1 MNTFILKYK
10 SLSLV
15 ALAILSLTSCLKDKG
30 YENGTYG
37 MAPVSG
43 SEFVSIPLSSNSPNA
58 LALESKSGNQT
69 LSLFKVAY
77 EYVDAAKEDIKVGF
91 TKDDAAVKAID
102 ATLTL
107 LPSAVISF
115 TGAPEVTIK
124 TGERVSGNFSMNINT
139 STLDPLKTYG
149 IAFTISSVSKSGV
162 SIPKNLKTVVY
173 KIALKNKFDGVYKV
187 TGTMVDALNSG
198 LTNWMPF
205 WTANLETTGP
215 NSVAVRDMTYTGD
228 IFHPIMSNGSASYYG
243 GFGIYLTFD
252 GTTNRATNMVSPY
265 EPGQVPG
272 GATNTRTARLDPSF
286 TSTFNPTTKTIRIKY
301 FMYQPSALASG
312 PRVVFD
318 ETWTYQKP
326 R

>member
-1 MNTFILKYK
+1 MNKFILKYK
-10 SLSLV
+10 TPSLIAFVL
-15 ALAILSLTSCLKDKG
+15 LSISSCLKDTG

-37 MAPVSG
+37 MAPVTG
-43 SEFVSIPLSSNSPNA
+43 GEFVSVPLASSSPNA

-69 LSLFKVAY
+69 LSLFQVAY

-91 TKDDAAVKAID
+91 TKDDAAVTATD

-107 LPSAVISF
+107 LPAAVLSF

-124 TGERVSGNFSMNINT
+124 AGARVSGNFTMNINT
-139 STLDPLKTYG
+139 GTLDPLKTYG
-149 IAFTISSVSKSGV
+149 VAFTISSVSKSSV

-173 KIALKNKFDGVYKV
+173 KIALKNKYDGVYKV
-187 TGTMVDALNSG
+187 TGTMVDAANGG

-215 NSVAVRDMTYTGD
+215 NSVAVRDMTYTGG
-228 IFHPIMSNGSASYYG
+228 IYHPIMNGGAASYYG
-243 GFGIYLTFD
+243 TFGMYVTFD
-252 GTTNRATNMVSPY
+252 GATNKAVDMVSPY
-265 EPGQVPG
+265 EPGQIPG
-272 GATNTRTARLDPSF
+272 GATNSRTARLDPNF
-286 TSTFNPTTKTIRIKY
+286 TSTFDPATRTIRIKY
-301 FMYQPSALASG
+301 FMYQPTVIASG

-318 ETWTYQKP
+318 ETWTYQKS